1 MPTYSSDALDV
12 VLDEVRR
19 VRDLQSTRIDS
30 LRNRAGI
37 QIGASGIAAGLLSS
51 MADSPLWLVPVGA
64 FLIAAICGVLSILP
78 GKGQSV
84 DPLKVYRQADDK
96 DAVQVKANVIAG
108 IISEYQVQENKLGWP
123 AVATRIGTGFF
134 VLGIAL
140 IAAVAIYSLA
150 NPGAAEPIDIRIVEG

>member
-96 DAVQVKANVIAG
+96 DAVQSKR
-108 IISEYQVQENKLGWP
+108 
-123 AVATRIGTGFF
+123 T
-134 VLGIAL
+134 
-140 IAAVAIYSLA
+140 
-150 NPGAAEPIDIRIVEG
+150 